1 MSTIPVAIHVHL
13 TSEQNAILT
22 VRNGFRVI
30 CANAGTGKT
39 FSLCELFLE
48 IYQEEERRLYPNRGH
63 VGGDDQLFLLRQ
75 FLVVTFTVAAASELN
90 HRILNRFKELGIP
103 EPAKSPR
110 GAAYRICRTLDSFL
124 QSWFMKPRVF
134 NAWMEAD
141 PDAERSIRRSISH
154 LPQAVRLELSKDES
168 RGAGYSFYRKWAW
181 LTGGEVDKII
191 LDSIMR
197 ERLGRDPLPGI
208 SPMSEWEKEWELYLQ
223 SFTPPSEGAKER
235 WGQSFWDNKIAPYRE
250 YYTRMRHLNNQWR
263 AGHLANHPEA
273 ERLVRDLA
281 VWEQVYSARR
291 DFSSIYEIARAKG
304 YHPVRGF
311 DNLAK
316 LSIMNEIAAAQYI
329 QDFREVHEISLR
341 YYAMKVR
348 HHLMD
353 HGDFLNTF
361 VDLLERNPA
370 LVEPD
375 TEYPRFG
382 IRSKYLIYDE
392 AQDNSPYQNKVI
404 YLLKPRH
411 GVRTLCAVCG
421 DAKQAIYAFRGACSY
436 GFGNMLERAMKK
448 DPAHVLTLTC
458 SFRSAKLVT
467 ELGNTIASTLPRYA
481 KNVFPSETIFNDTGR
496 IVVAPPIKTAEDE
509 AAWALEQ
516 ITGILNSA
524 RGKESIMVIQRN
536 NFDEHPIL
544 PGLKTLEAQYGE
556 KVLRHLTI
564 HRSKGLEADHV
575 FVLGLTSTIMPDP
588 RGNETQE
595 INLFYVACTR
605 PRKALYLCCPYQKK
619 KIDELGR
626 SSWETVGPSPFI
638 KRVEMLSDV
647 ADRAGWPLALRETGE
662 NSHRAAVARFIE
674 TVRRKEGKL
683 RQQWREMFPD
693 IPLRHDPDDE
703 PTDEVGG
710 APVPEDIRRMQKK
723 SLFDEDGS
731 LMDESAF
738 RIDTH
743 LKERVE
749 RRLAEGFLKNGDV
762 PRLSRQEFAI
772 AITNGWVVKNPD
784 NGRLRFSNGFLAR
797 ANRTVRR

>member
-1 MSTIPVAIHVHL
+1 MAVQLTPEQRPVL
-13 TSEQNAILT
+13 S

-39 FSLCELFLE
+39 FTLCELFLE
-48 IYQEEERRLYPNRGH
+48 LYQEEERRLYPGQGH
-63 VGGDDQLFLLRQ
+63 VGGDEQRFLLRQ
-75 FLVVTFTVAAASELN
+75 FLVVTFTVAAAAELN
-90 HRILNRFKELGIP
+90 QRILKRFAELGIP
-103 EPAKSPR
+103 EPPKSNR
-110 GAAYRICRTLDSFL
+110 GAVHRICRTLDSFI

-134 NAWMEAD
+134 SAWMDAD
-141 PDAERSIRRSISH
+141 PDAERSIRRSIAH
-154 LPQAVRLELSKDES
+154 LPES
-168 RGAGYSFYRKWAW
+168 ARALLAQEDSANPEYTFYRKWAW
-181 LTGGEVDKII
+181 LTGDTVDNII

-197 ERLGRDPLPGI
+197 ERLGLDPLPGI
-208 SPMSEWEKEWELYLQ
+208 SPMSEWAGEWERYLQ
-223 SFTPPSEGAKER
+223 AFTPPATDSKER
-235 WGQSFWDNKIAPYRE
+235 WGQNFWDSKIAPYQE
-250 YYTRMRHLNNQWR
+250 YYKQMRQLSNQWR
-263 AGHLANHPEA
+263 AGLLANHPEA

-281 VWEQVYSARR
+281 VWEQVFSARR

-316 LSIMNEIAAAQYI
+316 LSILNEIAAAQYI

-361 VDLLERNPA
+361 VDALERNPS
-370 LVEPD
+370 LVEP
-375 TEYPRFG
+375 TLEYPRFG
-382 IRSKYLIYDE
+382 IRAKYLIYDE

-411 GVRTLCAVCG
+411 GVPTLCAVCG

-436 GFGNMLERAMKK
+436 GFGNMLEKAVKK
-448 DPAHVLTLTC
+448 DPKHVLTLTC
-458 SFRSAKLVT
+458 SFRSARLIT
-467 ELGNTIASTLPRYA
+467 ELGNVIASTLPRYA
-481 KNVFPSETIFNDTGR
+481 KNVFPSETIFKEAGK
-496 IVVAPPIKTAEDE
+496 IVVAPPMKTAGDE
-509 AAWALEQ
+509 AAWTLEQ
-516 ITGILNSA
+516 INGILAASGG
-524 RGKESIMVIQRN
+524 RESIMVLQRN

-544 PGLKTLEAQYGE
+544 SGLRTLEEQYGE
-556 KVLRHLTI
+556 KVVRHLTI

-575 FVLGLTSTIMPDP
+575 FVLGLTATIMPDP

-605 PRKALYLCCPYQKK
+605 PRKALYLCCLYQKK
-619 KIDELGR
+619 KVDELGR
-626 SSWETVGPSPFI
+626 TSWESVGPSPFI
-638 KRVEMLSDV
+638 KRVTMLDDA
-647 ADRAGWPLALRETGE
+647 ADRAGWPFALRETGE
-662 NSHRAAVARFIE
+662 NSHKAAVARFIE
-674 TVRRKEGKL
+674 AVRKKESKL

-710 APVPEDIRRMQKK
+710 APVPEEIRRLQKK
-723 SLFDEDGS
+723 SLFDEQGQA
-731 LMDESAF
+731 LDESAF
-738 RIDTH
+738 KLDTH

-749 RRLAEGFLKNGDV
+749 RRLADGFLKNGDV

-772 AITNGWVVKNPD
+772 AITNGWVIKNPD
-784 NGRLRFSNGFLAR
+784 NGRLRFSNNFLAR
-797 ANRTVRR
+797 ANGPRRS